1 MRNIENKLPLYV
13 AYASDENYAP
23 IAAVSI
29 LSLMEHNQDAPEI
42 IVYYLADNMSEQAKK
57 NLKEIVEQYQRKILF
72 FDMKDIVTR
81 LKKLG
86 ANAFGKNSNYS
97 TYGPIFIQNFVED
110 TMEKILFLDCDTLI
124 CESLQPLFEEDLGQ
138 YALAAVK
145 DILPEYYCKKLG
157 IARDAFYFNSGV
169 LLFNLPQWRKLACEE
184 KAVKIML
191 KKHPY
196 YWMPDQD
203 ILNVAFQKEIKVLD
217 ARYNCLSANIIWNYK
232 ALKKVYEVRE
242 NYYTKKEIDNARKN
256 PVIIHMVPDLFNR
269 PWQDGKG
276 NFMAEKWRAYLDRTK
291 FAENF
296 VYMKKEETWKR
307 KLLKKLFFIVPNAL
321 IAAIYG
327 KRVREKNKI
336 RLLGEK

>member
-42 IVYYLADNMSEQAKK
+42 IVYYLADNMSEQSKEK
-57 NLKEIVEQYQRKILF
+57 LREIVEQYQRTILF

-81 LKKLG
+81 LKEIG
-86 ANAFGKNSNYS
+86 ATAFGKSSNYS
-97 TYGPIFIQNFVED
+97 TYARIFIQNFVED
-110 TMEKILFLDCDTLI
+110 TIEKILFLDCDTLI
-124 CESLQPLFEEDLGQ
+124 CGSLQPLFEEELGH
-138 YALAAVK
+138 YALASTK
-145 DILPEYYCKKLG
+145 DVLPEYYCKKLG
-157 IARDAFYFNSGV
+157 IAKEAFYFNTGV
-169 LLFNLPQWRKLACEE
+169 LLINLPQWRKLACEE
-184 KAVKIML
+184 RAVKIML
-191 KKHPY
+191 NKHPY

-203 ILNVAFQKEIKVLD
+203 TLNVAFQNEIKVLD
-217 ARYNCLSANIIWNYK
+217 ARYNCLSANIIWHYK
-232 ALKKVYEVRE
+232 SLKKVYEVRE

-269 PWQDGKG
+269 PWQEGKG
-276 NFMAEKWRAYLDRTK
+276 NFMAKEWRAYLGKTR

-307 KLLKKLFFIVPNAL
+307 KLLKKLFPFLPNEF

-327 KRVREKNKI
+327 KRVREKNKT